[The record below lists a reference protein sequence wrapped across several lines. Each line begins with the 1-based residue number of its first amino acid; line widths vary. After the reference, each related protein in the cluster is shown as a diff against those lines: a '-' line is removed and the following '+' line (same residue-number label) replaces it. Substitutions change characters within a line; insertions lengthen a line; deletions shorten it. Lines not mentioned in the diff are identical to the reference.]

1 MARKLEVEI
10 VGDASSLH
18 RALGKADSSAGG
30 FGKTLG
36 KMGKIAAFSAGGAGL
51 GALAVGLKIGI
62 GEYQQSEKVAAQTNA
77 VIKSTGGV
85 ANVTA
90 KHVSDL
96 ATAIMKKTGIDD
108 EQIASS
114 ENMLL
119 TFKEIH
125 NQAGKN
131 NDIFDQAT
139 SIVTDMSVAF
149 GTDASKSA
157 IQLGKALN
165 DPIKGV
171 SALAKI
177 GVTFTEGQKK
187 TIKALV
193 ESGDIMGAQKI
204 ILKELRSEVGGSA
217 EAIGKTLP
225 GQINIAKET
234 FRNFAGELVAKMIPA
249 LEQTIGVLRDKWPE
263 TSKAVKK
270 AWMEDI
276 KPSLDSF
283 IVIVKQVSTT
293 VKQNWSTI
301 GPIVMAVAKSIEAA
315 IKLATAPMRTIAALL
330 RGDWS
335 AAWRVWTNLVRT
347 QLEAVKAM
355 VGAAAVALFRLGRA
369 MGEAVKR
376 GVVAGLEAIGGAVWN
391 QLQNIG
397 GAISRNL
404 GNVASW
410 GARVGAHLVSGIVS
424 GLSSL
429 PGRLVAMI
437 RGAVN
442 AVIDRINRALE
453 FNITIPIPFHKDA
466 HIGVNPP
473 DIPHLASGGI
483 VTGPT
488 VAMLGE
494 RGPEAVIP
502 LGGAGRDLNATIVV
516 QVDGE
521 TLWRTT
527 QKYALRDLA
536 RGGAG
541 LNPA

>member
-96 ATAIMKKTGIDD
+96 ATSIMKKTGIDD

-125 NQAGKN
+125 NQTGKN

-177 GVTFTEGQKK
+177 GVTFTQGQKDQ
-187 TIKALV
+187 IKALV
-193 ESGDIMGAQKI
+193 DSGQTMKAQKI

-410 GARVGAHLVSGIVS
+410 GARVGAHLVSGIIS
-424 GLSSL
+424 GLASL
-429 PGRLVAMI
+429 PGRLVAAI
-437 RGAVN
+437 KSAVN
-442 AVIDRINRALE
+442 AVIDRINSALT
-453 FNITIPIPFHKDA
+453 FHFTIPIPFHKDA
-466 HIGVNPP
+466 TIGHTSN
-473 DIPHLASGGI
+473 IPHLASGGI

-488 VAMLGE
+488 LAMIGE

-541 LNPA
+541 LSPA